1 MTAGTF
7 VICSEFTT
15 EIDAGASRIFSGV
28 APRVTV
34 VTTSLSLVVISV
46 IAKSTVTAPEP
57 ETVTPS
63 ARLAEKPI
71 RVAVT
76 TYVPAT
82 SPVIR

>member
-1 MTAGTF
+1 MAAGTF

-34 VTTSLSLVVISV
+34 VTTSLSLVVIST
-46 IAKSTVTAPEP
+46 IGRSTLTAPDP
-57 ETVTPS
+57 ETLTPS
-63 ARLAEKPI
+63 TRLAAKPI

>member
-7 VICSEFTT
+7 VICSAFTT

-34 VTTSLSLVVISV
+34 VTTSLSLVVISD
-46 IAKSTVTAPEP
+46 IAMSRVTDP

-76 TYVPAT
+76 AYVPAAR
-82 SPVIR
+82 PVIR